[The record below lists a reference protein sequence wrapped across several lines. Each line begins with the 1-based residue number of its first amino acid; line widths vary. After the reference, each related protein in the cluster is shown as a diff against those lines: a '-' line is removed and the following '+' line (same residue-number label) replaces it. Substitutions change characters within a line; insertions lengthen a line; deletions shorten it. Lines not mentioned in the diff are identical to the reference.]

1 MTVKLRAGLWQEA
14 LAEAHAGL
22 LKATTRLSAARR
34 REGGARGGGGGG
46 GGGASP
52 AKLDG
57 PSLAPEAALA
67 DVAAAVAMYGS
78 PAGFRG
84 GGTSAAVTSAAAAV
98 RAALQPVVTVFGWM
112 LGMVC
117 VDGGLSRLC
126 SKPADGLIAWFY
138 CVGRATVVSFYT
150 VP

>member
-34 REGGARGGGGGG
+34 REGGARGSDGG

-52 AKLDG
+52 GKLDG

-117 VDGGLSRLC
+117 VDGWPLG
-126 SKPADGLIAWFY
+126 
-138 CVGRATVVSFYT
+138 VVTVVQQT
-150 VP
+150 